1 MYSNKLSVAG
11 WMFIVSSALLAALSL
26 YASADEQTTKL
37 NPEQKQ
43 VFKNLDT
50 NHDSKVS
57 VSEAENNT
65 MLLNEFNDLDKDNNK
80 VIDESEFSAFEPV
93 QRYEPPDIDED
104 SPEIGAAPND

>member
-1 MYSNKLSVAG
+1 MYSSKLSVVG
-11 WMFIVSSALLAALSL
+11 WTFIVSIALLAALSL
-26 YASADEQTTKL
+26 YATAGEQNTEL

-43 VFKNLDT
+43 VFKHLDT

-65 MLLNEFNDLDKDNNK
+65 MLLNEFNNLDKDDNK

-93 QRYEPPDIDED
+93 QRFEPPDIDED